1 MDNLSLFDQPEF
13 GCFRRL
19 YWLWWFFFSFL
30 KIEQMFGNIV
40 ISFTA
45 EKLRSIYIF
54 LTRFF
59 FFILFF
65 PFICI
70 WVLLRKC
77 KLIPSTCEA
86 VWKRCRKWSKADI
99 FYLSEEGSAAAVNF
113 PVCSHITK
121 ARKLN
126 RTWCR
131 CSRKKFRLYQ
141 FNPSNYM
148 LLRIAAPLCHTTSPM
163 QVDPM
168 GAKLPS

>member
-1 MDNLSLFDQPEF
+1 MVIFYIFWKLSRHLRD
-13 GCFRRL
+13 
-19 YWLWWFFFSFL
+19 
-30 KIEQMFGNIV
+30 IV
-40 ISFTA
+40 ICFNHFTA
-45 EKLRSIYIF
+45 EELISIYIF
-54 LTRFF
+54 PTRFS

-65 PFICI
+65 LLYICI